1 MNKQPASIL
10 YVDPSM
16 QLGGAEV
23 SLIEL
28 MESLDPRSY
37 RPIMLCPG
45 RGHFSDLCQQKGIQV
60 EYFPGIPV
68 LGGKPFDF
76 MRVLIPNMLYISKL
90 IRRLDIQLVHSNWW
104 RVAYYSGLAAHRNHI
119 PAVTHVRDYNDSYR
133 SWPKYWLF
141 GAVSDAIITVSHAV
155 KESICTRIPDLDSK
169 LTTIY
174 DGFPAP
180 LHYQPEQI
188 KALRAEYSMVNY
200 SPLIGV
206 VGSFSP
212 LKGQDIILKALPKI
226 LSKYPNARLLL
237 VGEPYSKS
245 QVPYRDELLSIIHQL
260 KLEAQVVLTGFR
272 TDVQLIMA
280 SLDILVHPSTLP
292 DAFPH
297 VLLEGGAQRA
307 LIVASKVGG
316 IGEIIEDGIS
326 GRLVPPGKP
335 EHLAEAI
342 IDLLGHPLIANKMRE
357 AINKR
362 VTEKFTISRYVS
374 AVQALYEKL
383 LVGSK

>member
-1 MNKQPASIL
+1 MTKSPANIL
-10 YVDPSM
+10 YIDPSV

-28 MESLDPRSY
+28 MEAIDYDRY
-37 RPIMLCPG
+37 HPILLCPG
-45 RGHFSDLCQQKGIQV
+45 SGPFSELCLQNGIQV
-60 EYFPGIPV
+60 EYLPGIPV
-68 LGGKPFDF
+68 LGGTPFDF
-76 MRVLIPNMLYISKL
+76 MRVLIPNMLAISKL
-90 IRRLDIQLVHSNWW
+90 IRRLDIRLVHSNWW

-119 PAVTHVRDYNDSYR
+119 PAITHVRDYNDSYR
-133 SWPKYWLF
+133 SWLKYWLF

-155 KESICTRIPDLDSK
+155 QESIYTRIPDLDSII
-169 LTTIY
+169 TTIY

-180 LHYQPEQI
+180 LHYQTEQI
-188 KALRAEYSMVNY
+188 EALRAEFSMVNY
-200 SPLIGV
+200 LPLIGV

-212 LKGQDIILKALPKI
+212 LKGQNIILKSLPKI

-237 VGEPYSKS
+237 VGEPYSKA
-245 QVPYRDELLSIIHQL
+245 QVPYRDELLRIIHQS
-260 KLEAQVVLTGFR
+260 KLEDHVVFTGFR

-335 EHLAEAI
+335 ECLAEAI
-342 IDLLGHPLIANKMRE
+342 IDLLDQPQNANKMRQ
-357 AINKR
+357 AIFKR
-362 VTEKFTISRYVS
+362 VTEEFTISRHVS
-374 AVQALYEKL
+374 AMQTLYEKL